1 MYKIRDCKNI
11 FEGVSLVDDKRG
23 RSGLLWLIFGPF
35 CRISSFDKGILI
47 FRFDLTFTAPSN
59 LTKFG
64 QNGHTLNK
72 LRYVTFENQL
82 RSEAFAED
90 FVKELWMLSCSMVQ

>member
-1 MYKIRDCKNI
+1 M
-11 FEGVSLVDDKRG
+11 DDKRG

-35 CRISSFDKGILI
+35 CRISAFDKGILI

-64 QNGHTLNK
+64 QHGHTLDK
-72 LRYVTFENQL
+72 VRYVRFGNQL
-82 RSEAFAED
+82 RSKGFGQRIVDAVLFHG
-90 FVKELWMLSCSMVQ
+90 SMKSTGLRENSSKS